1 MTLDEFQQ
9 LKNGTTDEFFLSERI
24 ASAYFDNDWFELYT
38 FEEYLDKIVK

>member
-9 LKNGTTDEFFLSERI
+9 LKNGSTEEFFLSERI
-24 ASAYFDNDWFELYT
+24 SSAYFENDWYELYS